1 VTLQIALIGS
11 DGWVLASD
19 KKARNLLGPSSWLT
33 TKIAYTTEWAC
44 SFWGD
49 EVARAVRD
57 QITGALQSGQLLL
70 NDPSFNSRLQ
80 QMSNSLWK
88 SKFES
93 LGEHERNSQAQHN
106 LRGVIFMQKDKP
118 CQIIDLSVARE
129 SYAEFSET
137 KTVKGDTRNSA
148 AYFIERYYD
157 EELRAG
163 TATVSVLKKLAAHT
177 ILTSS
182 HINLQN
188 IEGLQIVSC
197 QGGIIA
203 QLESDGLSQLIEDSK
218 NIDKAIK
225 KIMRVQ

>member
-1 VTLQIALIGS
+1 
-11 DGWVLASD
+11 
-19 KKARNLLGPSSWLT
+19 
-33 TKIAYTTEWAC
+33 
-44 SFWGD
+44 
-49 EVARAVRD
+49 
-57 QITGALQSGQLLL
+57 
-70 NDPSFNSRLQ
+70 
-80 QMSNSLWK
+80 
-88 SKFES
+88 
-93 LGEHERNSQAQHN
+93 
-106 LRGVIFMQKDKP
+106 
-118 CQIIDLSVARE
+118 
-129 SYAEFSET
+129 
-137 KTVKGDTRNSA
+137 
-148 AYFIERYYD
+148 
-157 EELRAG
+157 LRAG